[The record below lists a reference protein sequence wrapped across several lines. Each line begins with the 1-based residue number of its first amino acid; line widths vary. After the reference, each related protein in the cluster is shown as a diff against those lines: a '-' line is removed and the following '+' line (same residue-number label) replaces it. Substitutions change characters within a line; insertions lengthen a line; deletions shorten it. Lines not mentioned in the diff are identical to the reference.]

1 MLYQM
6 LAGVLPF
13 RGDSMAELM
22 YKIANDEA
30 ADIRIIRPELSEAIA
45 NIVALALSKRQET
58 RYQTGDQFAADIRSV
73 LLQSGGMTQAKA
85 PSSAADKP
93 VFESTAAF
101 SAPLAQPNFEATIPG
116 VASDRLNKNRS
127 TDLDI

>member
-1 MLYQM
+1 M

-73 LLQSGGMTQAKA
+73 LSQSSGNAAVKA
-85 PSSAADKP
+85 PATSVAGTAG
-93 VFESTAAF
+93 FEATAALK
-101 SAPLAQPNFEATIPG
+101 APTAQPAFEATIPG
-116 VASDRLNKNRS
+116 VAANVLNQNRG
-127 TDLDI
+127 TDLEI